1 MKHLPEWPA
10 PLLRKWLLSAA
21 IGLGCLLVGITM
33 YFALDDKVM
42 LMLSILLTLL
52 TAGYCTMLYRQI
64 GCEAYEC
71 VEGVCI
77 KIQKAPLR
85 KQRSLCL
92 LTDSGI
98 EHMVT
103 LDTRIP
109 VRIGNCYR
117 LFYLATEDDGL
128 YQFFPAPQR
137 FLALEDLGKYM
148 FTDIPQDI
156 EDLEHS
162 HSHPS
167 SIFNEQ

>member
-1 MKHLPEWPA
+1 MKHLSEWPA

-21 IGLGCLLVGITM
+21 LGVGFLIIGSIM
-33 YFALDDKVM
+33 YIALDDIIM
-42 LMLSILLTLL
+42 LMLSLPLSLLNAGRCILL
-52 TAGYCTMLYRQI
+52 YRLI
-64 GCEAYEC
+64 GRDAYEC

-98 EHMVT
+98 EHTVT

-117 LFYLATEDDGL
+117 IFYLATEDAGV
-128 YQFFPAPQR
+128 YQLFPAPQQ
-137 FLALEDLGKYM
+137 FLALEDLGEYQV
-148 FTDIPQDI
+148 TDVSQ
-156 EDLEHS
+156 ETGEK
-162 HSHPS
+162 
-167 SIFNEQ
+167 

>member
-21 IGLGCLLVGITM
+21 IGLGCLLVGIIM
-33 YFALDDKVM
+33 YVALADKVM

-52 TAGYCTMLYRQI
+52 TAGRCMIFYRRI
-64 GCEAYEC
+64 GRDAYEC

-92 LTDSGI
+92 LTQSGA
-98 EHMVT
+98 EHTVT

-117 LFYLATEDDGL
+117 LFYLATEVDGL
-128 YQFFPAPQR
+128 HPLLTAPQQ
-137 FLALEDLGKYM
+137 FLALEDLGEYQVL
-148 FTDIPQDI
+148 DVLQEAEEI
-156 EDLEHS
+156 
-162 HSHPS
+162 
-167 SIFNEQ
+167 

>member
-1 MKHLPEWPA
+1 MKHLPEWPV

-21 IGLGCLLVGITM
+21 IGLGCLLVGIIM
-33 YFALDDKVM
+33 FVALADKVM

-52 TAGYCTMLYRQI
+52 TAGRCMILYRQI
-64 GCEAYEC
+64 GREAYEC

-98 EHMVT
+98 EHTVT
-103 LDTRIP
+103 LDSRVP

-117 LFYLATEDDGL
+117 LFYLSTEDDGI
-128 YQFFPAPQR
+128 YQFFPAPQQ
-137 FLALEDLGKYM
+137 FLALEDLGEYQVP
-148 FTDIPQDI
+148 DILQ
-156 EDLEHS
+156 ETE
-162 HSHPS
+162 
-167 SIFNEQ
+167 EA